1 MKRLLL
7 SLVLLLIFTPIAL
20 ADEPEGNK
28 PLESI
33 SKGTQ
38 VILEGNKG
46 IVVEANTI
54 LLEKSLSHSFD
65 TETRNNYE
73 NSPIKTWLN
82 SSFKESLVNNEWIV
96 ADSISLLTEGEYG
109 NYKEYLSEFTIGWL
123 QDALNPADEPIES
136 NTPYVENTWNYVKA
150 ILNGEVVGLGYATNF
165 YASPIILELN
175 NAGYKLKNAFGKPRV
190 LVPEDAAVSN
200 TGEFNDLENGD
211 KIRFSN
217 KWWTLVDKGSK
228 KLLGEFDNLSQY
240 VKEDEEIG
248 VDFQY
253 LNTYQFS
260 DEVTEYDKTNEK
272 SIAHY
277 LENYFKK
284 GFYNQSWIENIDIPT
299 KEQYESWNGLS
310 LGSEWLVFS
319 EDMEEST
326 KVYLVTPSGLVGVNP
341 GESYPI
347 RALVK
352 LTEGLF
358 LEDMG
363 SGYYQVTDDDGIE
376 E

>member
-1 MKRLLL
+1 MKRIVVMLLILLL
-7 SLVLLLIFTPIAL
+7 FPALALAGEGEGNLLL
-20 ADEPEGNK
+20 
-28 PLESI
+28 ESA
-33 SKGTQ
+33 SQGTQ

-46 IVVEANTI
+46 VVVDTNTI

-65 TETRNNYE
+65 TEERNNYE
-73 NSPIKTWLN
+73 NSPIKNWLN
-82 SSFKESLVNNEWIV
+82 NGFKDALANNEWIKEGSV
-96 ADSISLLTEGEYG
+96 SLLTETDFNDYK
-109 NYKEYLSEFTIGWL
+109 NYLTPFAIGWL
-123 QDALNPADEPIES
+123 QDALNPAEEPVD

-150 ILNGEVVGLGYATNF
+150 ILNDEIIGLGYATNF
-165 YASPIILELN
+165 YASPVTIELN
-175 NAGYKLKNAFGKPRV
+175 SAGYKLKKAFGKPRV
-190 LVPEDAAVSN
+190 LVPEDAAVGN
-200 TGEFNDLENGD
+200 TGEFSELTNGD
-211 KIRFSN
+211 KIRFAN
-217 KWWTLVDKGSK
+217 KWWTLVDTGSR
-228 KLLGEFDNLSQY
+228 KLLGEFDNISQY
-240 VKEDEEIG
+240 VKEDEIAE
-248 VDFQY
+248 DFQY

-260 DEVTEYDKTNEK
+260 DEITKYDKTNEK

-319 EDMEEST
+319 EVLEGT
-326 KVYLVTPSGLVGVNP
+326 KVYLVTSSGLVGVNP

-352 LTEGLF
+352 LAEGLF